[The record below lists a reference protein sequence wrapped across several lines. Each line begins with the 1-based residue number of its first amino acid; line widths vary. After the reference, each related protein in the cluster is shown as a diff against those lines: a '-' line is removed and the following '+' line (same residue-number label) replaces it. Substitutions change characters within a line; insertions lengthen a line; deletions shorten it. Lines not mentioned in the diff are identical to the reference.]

1 MPKHDEEWHQ
11 DNPKPGNVEQQIWF
25 EVHVFAAQIP
35 SVYYTK
41 SALKIIVFSWLCL
54 GKSHTWS
61 GKIIA

>member
-41 SALKIIVFSWLCL
+41 SALKIIVFSWLC
-54 GKSHTWS
+54 
-61 GKIIA
+61 